1 MNKTI
6 TFTAVGLLVAGVAFA
21 AYKAGSF
28 GPQYAEVISAQPITI
43 KQDVYG
49 DVIAV
54 DAITKTVT
62 GSEKVCQN
70 QTVERRKAE
79 RYGNKDGAVV
89 GAVVGGLIGNQIGG
103 GDGRKVATVAGAV
116 GGGFAGREIDER
128 HVGGQKYT
136 ETERVCHN
144 EATSGVKTV
153 GYDVQYRT
161 QDGQT
166 LSRRE
171 SKKPGE
177 RLLLGTEDVVI
188 GYDVKWR
195 YEDKTGSLRM
205 DEKPGER
212 LPMQDGVIL
221 VAAQSSD
228 ITKQ

>member
-1 MNKTI
+1 MNKTVMV
-6 TFTAVGLLVAGVAFA
+6 TAIGLLLAGVAFA
-21 AYKAGSF
+21 AYKSGGF
-28 GPQYAEVISAQPITI
+28 GPQYAEVISATPITVRQNI
-43 KQDVYG
+43 YG
-49 DVIAV
+49 DVVAV
-54 DAITKTVT
+54 EPITKTVT
-62 GSEKVCQN
+62 GSEKVCRN

-128 HVGGQKYT
+128 HVGGKKYT

-171 SKKPGE
+171 SKNPGD
-177 RLLLGTEDVVI
+177 RLLLGTEDVVT

-195 YEDKTGSLRM
+195 YDGKTGSLRM
-205 DEKPGER
+205 DENPGER

-221 VAAQSSD
+221 VAADSAET
-228 ITKQ
+228 TKQ